1 MGHPLLVFKSF
12 LKNSLPTLDKAFLCF
27 SLKTG
32 TITIGVFTLITSF
45 MAILLGSYIVGVT
58 TYDYHPLFGRTRY
71 GYYGYDDV
79 GLELAPTILVLVISV
94 IYVIYASLLIH
105 GARKGRPGALTPWLV
120 LTCVTMVLQVI
131 GFFISLYWIM
141 LGSPFAASI
150 HIHANIIF
158 TQGIIIY
165 AHTTV
170 LLLGTEAY
178 LLVLVYS
185 LRKQF
190 QDGVGVGSDKAIL
203 VNT

>member
-12 LKNSLPTLDKAFLCF
+12 LKNSLPTLDKAFLCL

-32 TITIGVFTLITSF
+32 TITIGVFTLISSF
-45 MAILLGSYIVGVT
+45 MAILLGSYILHET
-58 TYDYHPLFGRTRY
+58 TYEIGWSPY
-71 GYYGYDDV
+71 GYYGYDNV
-79 GLELAPTILVLVISV
+79 GLKLAPTILVLVISV
-94 IYVIYASLLIH
+94 LYIIYASLLIQ
-105 GARKGRPGALTPWLV
+105 GVRKGRPWLLTPWLV

>member
-12 LKNSLPTLDKAFLCF
+12 LKNSLPTLDKAFLCL

-32 TITIGVFTLITSF
+32 TITIGVLTLITSF
-45 MAILLGSYIVGVT
+45 MAILLGSYIVYVT

-71 GYYGYDDV
+71 GYGYYGYDN
-79 GLELAPTILVLVISV
+79 ELAPTILVLVISV
-94 IYVIYASLLIH
+94 LYIMYASLLIH
-105 GARKGRPGALTPWLV
+105 GARKGRPGLLTPWLV

-141 LGSPFAASI
+141 QYGLFAATI

-158 TQGIIIY
+158 AQGSIIY

>member
-12 LKNSLPTLDKAFLCF
+12 LKNSLPTLDKAFLCL

-32 TITIGVFTLITSF
+32 TITIGVLTLITSF
-45 MAILLGSYIVGVT
+45 MAILLGSYIVAVT
-58 TYDYHPLFGRTRY
+58 TYDYHPLFGPTRY
-71 GYYGYDDV
+71 GYDN
-79 GLELAPTILVLVISV
+79 ELAPTILVLVISV
-94 IYVIYASLLIH
+94 LYIMYASLLIH
-105 GARKGRPGALTPWLV
+105 GARKGRPWLLTPWLV